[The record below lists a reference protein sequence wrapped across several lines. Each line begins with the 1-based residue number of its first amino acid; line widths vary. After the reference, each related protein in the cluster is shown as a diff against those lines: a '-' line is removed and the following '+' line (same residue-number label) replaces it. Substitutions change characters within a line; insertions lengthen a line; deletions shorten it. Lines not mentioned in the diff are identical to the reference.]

1 MVGDIGRKRKG
12 GSKNLKNI
20 RPDGLAKIIASLMMD
35 NFKKGKITNT
45 LENHESQ
52 PKTVGK
58 KTYNCISSD
67 GNVCKKKPKP
77 FHIAFIKFKRPRPK
91 RYHKNLTIVQV

>member
-20 RPDGLAKIIASLMMD
+20 RPDGFAKIIASIMMD

-45 LENHESQ
+45 LENHEKQ
-52 PKTVGK
+52 
-58 KTYNCISSD
+58 
-67 GNVCKKKPKP
+67 
-77 FHIAFIKFKRPRPK
+77 
-91 RYHKNLTIVQV
+91 HKNHEEKT